1 MQNKAKINQ
10 IILDIFNDYSSQP
23 VSSVY
28 EHLET
33 GKKEGIKFIK
43 ALFSKSEFF
52 NQINLILANNLQ
64 GNKFK
69 GIITTPATGRKE
81 TRQSAN
87 LDSDGFKFEL
97 QEVDTGIAFNW
108 DYLDT
113 LADLYEEDLKS
124 EYFNRIL
131 SIIIFDIL
139 QVGWNGESTATV
151 TKNINLSDVDK
162 GWLKLLAEQK
172 PENIIQ
178 QGKEQNI
185 IKVFGENADYKTLSD
200 LAFALKS
207 KLLSHH
213 QQRNDLIFMI
223 GKDLISKQENLLIDT
238 SKAIHNAELE
248 SIKFQNVIAG
258 LPVITPPN
266 FPAKGAAITTLSN
279 LSFYIDPI
287 SCRFSIKN
295 DEEKKQLVYRFYRR
309 QCYVVEDLNLMAA
322 VNEKNIILS

>member
-1 MQNKAKINQ
+1 MKNRAKINQ
-10 IILDIFNDYSSQP
+10 IISEIFNDYSSQP
-23 VSSVY
+23 ISNIY

-33 GKKEGIKFIK
+33 GKQGGIEFIK
-43 ALFSKSEFF
+43 TLFSKSDFF
-52 NQINLILANNLQ
+52 NQINLVLANNLQ

-69 GIITTPATGRKE
+69 GVITSPATGRRE
-81 TRQSAN
+81 ARQSAN
-87 LDSDGFKFEL
+87 LGSDGFKFEL
-97 QEVDTGIAFNW
+97 QEVDTGVAFSWNH
-108 DYLDT
+108 LDS
-113 LADLYEEDLKS
+113 LADLYEKDLKN
-124 EYFNRIL
+124 EYLERIL
-131 SIIIFDIL
+131 STIVFDIL
-139 QVGWNGESTATV
+139 QIGWNG
-151 TKNINLSDVDK
+151 KNSALMTENADLSDVDK

-185 IKVFGENADYKTLSD
+185 IKVFGENADYKTLSE

-207 KLLSHH
+207 KLLPHH
-213 QQRNDLIFMI
+213 QQRNDLFLMI
-223 GKDLISKQENLLIDT
+223 GRDLISKQENLLIDT